1 MDQRHEQ
8 ADDGV
13 DGFAVSATSAN
24 GWVTVR
30 RDAHRGEVEVRVKPG
45 SLRGRTEEQVA
56 AEIRSGLLAAA
67 RAYTQRHRDELRRR
81 YGELPEEIRTWGRT
95 P

>member
-1 MDQRHEQ
+1 
-8 ADDGV
+8 
-13 DGFAVSATSAN
+13 
-24 GWVTVR
+24 VR
-30 RDAHRGEVEVRVKPG
+30 LKPG